1 MTKTLQDRFQED
13 LKESMRNK
21 DSTRLSVIRYLRSHI
36 HNLEIERQTDL
47 DDHSIIQLLNKQAK
61 QRKDSIDAFQ
71 KGNRQDLVD
80 KEKAELEIIY
90 EYLPKQLSQNELI
103 EIAKN
108 SIELLKAKGPEDMG
122 KVMGHVMGLPKGMA
136 QGGEVSQIV
145 KDLLLA
151 SPE

>member
-1 MTKTLQDRFQED
+1 M
-13 LKESMRNK
+13 
-21 DSTRLSVIRYLRSHI
+21 
-36 HNLEIERQTDL
+36 
-47 DDHSIIQLLNKQAK
+47 
-61 QRKDSIDAFQ
+61 
-71 KGNRQDLVD
+71 
-80 KEKAELEIIY
+80 
-90 EYLPKQLSQNELI
+90 I

-122 KVMGHVMGLPKGMA
+122 KVMGHVMGQTKGMA